1 VPARQSRCLT
11 CRLNARSIM
20 MSLSHWRGGNFEVE
34 SVTFFGGPG
43 CAFILNGMVFRIPLR
58 VKSFMAPF
66 LVESR
71 SGMEPSSLACLL
83 SPAGSTSWPD
93 FRHPS
98 PPSSAEATL

>member
-1 VPARQSRCLT
+1 MFDVQIERALNHDESFALARVREIFRRSWLCLYSKRHGLPDPT
-11 CRLNARSIM
+11 ARKII
-20 MSLSHWRGGNFEVE
+20 HG
-34 SVTFFGGPG
+34 
-43 CAFILNGMVFRIPLR
+43 AFLI
-58 VKSFMAPF
+58 
-66 LVESR
+66 ESR